1 MIFPFYLLLSK
12 RRANLDFI
20 GEVLVAFGLSS
31 AAAALNFDSMPALRI
46 MFLLVAVFAT
56 LLFPALWYMYRF

>member
-46 MFLLVAVFAT
+46 MFLLVEVFAT
-56 LLFPALWYMYRF
+56 LLFPARWYMYRF